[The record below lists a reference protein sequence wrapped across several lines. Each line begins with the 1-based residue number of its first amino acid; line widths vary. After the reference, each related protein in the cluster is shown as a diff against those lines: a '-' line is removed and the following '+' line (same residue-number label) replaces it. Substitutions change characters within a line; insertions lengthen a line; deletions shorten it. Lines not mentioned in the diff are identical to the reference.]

1 MPAPRCAGRGTA
13 CRPGLATA
21 WLHISRRQA
30 SAAYPH
36 APPAPT
42 ATAPPIATAT
52 ATPPRPRP
60 RRHHD
65 RDRDAL
71 VGGPEPAHGQL
82 FGHRWRRWRVVVA
95 GADIGDVNAP
105 GADRHRL
112 ELSQ

>member
-30 SAAYPH
+30 SAACPH

-42 ATAPPIATAT
+42 ATAPAIATA
-52 ATPPRPRP
+52 A
-60 RRHHD
+60 
-65 RDRDAL
+65 RDAL

-105 GADRHRL
+105 AADRHRL